1 MFRYEDQSGTSSVLQ
16 PGRELLAAGL
26 ALFGIR
32 TRLVLA
38 GEGGANQYLLDKGV
52 GEFILEKPLTAPPL
66 IRTGEQVILA
76 TAAPDCF
83 EDPFDGLV
91 KKLKT
96 ENIVRYQHTGL
107 AALDCYEVMVGG
119 GLWVGQA
126 GLGLLYHAV
135 PLAFIAEKGGGKVVP
150 HILEIIPSH
159 IHQKVRLAVISG
171 LETDWS
177 QEMHGHGNGSR

>member
-1 MFRYEDQSGTSSVLQ
+1 MFRYQDQSGTSSVLQ

-26 ALFGIR
+26 ALYGVR

-52 GEFILEKPLTAPPL
+52 GEFIVEKPLTAPPL
-66 IRTGEQVILA
+66 IVQ
-76 TAAPDCF
+76 
-83 EDPFDGLV
+83 
-91 KKLKT
+91 
-96 ENIVRYQHTGL
+96 YQHTGL
-107 AALDCYEVMVGG
+107 AALDCYGVMVGG
-119 GLWVGQA
+119 GLWVSQA

-159 IHQKVRLAVISG
+159 IHQKVQLAVISG
-171 LETDWS
+171 LETEWI
-177 QEMHGHGNGSR
+177 QEML